1 MKSKEAFEFIFG
13 KHELND
19 AAYKIWEAAVDW
31 ERRQCVDTVKR
42 YKYRNTGIR
51 NMAANSVIDLLKKR
65 SD

>member
-19 AAYKIWEAAVDW
+19 AAYRIWEAAVDW

-42 YKYRNTGIR
+42 YKSRNAGVRII
-51 NMAANSVIDLLKKR
+51 AADSIIDLLKKR
-65 SD
+65 GI